1 MLTTAKRVPAPP
13 SSPPQ
18 PPTAGPR
25 VLSLQP
31 SGGSHACA
39 LGDGDLGVGTG
50 AQARML
56 RSACASSAPAGM
68 TRAHWPLAAVSLGLA
83 AVGTRAALG
92 VGARGPPPQRD
103 PRERAIWPRSPAAGP
118 AALSCGCRH
127 CRLCTFSAC
136 SPGGVEPRRRPFS
149 HNRTAAPSGVG
160 GRGRR
165 RPDARVS
172 RGWRRHEERQ
182 SPSRQGASVKTR
194 STGAWPESRK
204 AGRPGHFPR
213 GPGTPRTRVEPR
225 VQRRLGPSPAS
236 PGRGDRNP
244 LPRATHDAASTDPS
258 LKPQLIQVAG

>member
-50 AQARML
+50 APARML
-56 RSACASSAPAGM
+56 RSACTSSAPPGM
-68 TRAHWPLAAVSLGLA
+68 TRVHWPLAAVSLGLA

-103 PRERAIWPRSPAAGP
+103 PRERAIRPRSPAAGP

-149 HNRTAAPSGVG
+149 QDRTAAPSGVG

-165 RPDARVS
+165 RPPTRAFREA
-172 RGWRRHEERQ
+172 GGATKERQ
-182 SPSRQGASVKTR
+182 
-194 STGAWPESRK
+194 
-204 AGRPGHFPR
+204 
-213 GPGTPRTRVEPR
+213 
-225 VQRRLGPSPAS
+225 
-236 PGRGDRNP
+236 
-244 LPRATHDAASTDPS
+244 
-258 LKPQLIQVAG
+258 

>member
-18 PPTAGPR
+18 RPTAGPR

-50 AQARML
+50 APARML

-136 SPGGVEPRRRPFS
+136 SPGGVEPRRLLTQPDSGPLGGRWPWQATSRRARFE
-149 HNRTAAPSGVG
+149 RLAAP
-160 GRGRR
+160 R
-165 RPDARVS
+165 
-172 RGWRRHEERQ
+172 
-182 SPSRQGASVKTR
+182 GASIAFSTR
-194 STGAWPESRK
+194 SVS
-204 AGRPGHFPR
+204 
-213 GPGTPRTRVEPR
+213 
-225 VQRRLGPSPAS
+225 
-236 PGRGDRNP
+236 
-244 LPRATHDAASTDPS
+244 
-258 LKPQLIQVAG
+258 